1 MALGERR
8 FPLSTAQTRVPCA
21 MTPFRR
27 PARGPRW
34 AVSSLVLVV
43 LVAAGCGGS
52 SSGSRRTANP
62 TTTTLSPMAAAA
74 LTAYRAAQTAFDD
87 AVARADPAWPAL
99 AQTMT
104 GSELQSVRRILVAD
118 QLNGIV
124 GRGSVQVYPK
134 LFSLSGNEAVVH
146 DCLYSSSELVY
157 AKTGKPV
164 PPITPPEHDG
174 VSAVVQQV
182 APGAWKVASVKLTEG
197 TCPPGY

>member
-1 MALGERR
+1 M
-8 FPLSTAQTRVPCA
+8 STVQARVPCA
-21 MTPFRR
+21 MTRFQSQ
-27 PARGPRW
+27 ARAPRW
-34 AVSSLVLVV
+34 AAFGLVLVA

-52 SSGSRRTANP
+52 NSGSRRTAGS
-62 TTTTLSPMAAAA
+62 TTTTLSPTAAAV

-104 GSELQSVRRILVAD
+104 GTELESVRRILVAD
-118 QLNGIV
+118 QVNGIV
-124 GRGSVQVYPK
+124 GRGSVLVDPK
-134 LFSLSGNEAVVH
+134 LFSLGGNEAVVH

-174 VSAVVQQV
+174 VSAVLQQV